1 MSVPVVRVSVEFKCD
16 ENEPPLLAER
26 QPTYTAALAKCGVER
41 TERSGVNDR
50 GPTFCLRRRPP
61 QEPPEGKRLPGAE
74 GPPEGKRAYKAVDI
88 TGKGGTCPQLV
99 RRNGVLVE
107 QASQPLMPGRQTPD
121 PTERETDKRD
131 LKNK

>member
-74 GPPEGKRAYKAVDI
+74 GPPEGKRSDVH
-88 TGKGGTCPQLV
+88 TP
-99 RRNGVLVE
+99 RRSRFFIWGINPIFVQV
-107 QASQPLMPGRQTPD
+107 A
-121 PTERETDKRD
+121 
-131 LKNK
+131 